1 MVNNIDVIPHET
13 SRNAQYYFIYLSLQ
27 FMLID
32 GVTELDKSDDNWFLI
47 LGENLSCLFGCLNIE
62 RKKRKFSNQS
72 LK

>member
-32 GVTELDKSDDNWFLI
+32 GVTELDKSDDN
-47 LGENLSCLFGCLNIE
+47 
-62 RKKRKFSNQS
+62 
-72 LK
+72 